1 MKTNRIRSVESESD
15 IVEAVANNSLLAGI
29 ILQDNSYNNW
39 TDLPKHIQ
47 YTIRYIKKNRKKNK
61 GKLFSLSEWT

>member
-1 MKTNRIRSVESESD
+1 MKTNRIRSVGSESD

-29 ILQDNSYNNW
+29 ILQDNSYNDW

-47 YTIRYIKKNRKKNK
+47 YTIR
-61 GKLFSLSEWT
+61 